1 MGRPAAKPANGGP
14 LRAVSF
20 AALTGALDR
29 AFAAPREEA
38 LPLEAAF
45 AEMRLPAP
53 PSLRAAP
60 PDRRPIP
67 EAGGLG

>member
-1 MGRPAAKPANGGP
+1 MGSSAEKNPEGGQP
-14 LRAVSF
+14 RAVSY
-20 AALTGALDR
+20 ATLTSALDR